1 MNKIL
6 FSGLLCGMM
15 ISISTVKAADWTH
28 ELNQLREDVTVLQ
41 RQVYRGIESSE
52 KGASAANS
60 DFQAKVTQW
69 EENVR
74 QLNGRIDNME
84 HQIKEIDK
92 KLDKINRDTEIR
104 FKILE
109 GKPVPADLSAPAPV
123 MPKTYETQVI
133 SGGAESVVGAKI
145 SGEDL
150 TPVDG
155 GSYAGSNNENTQEEP
170 QASTPAEKLDAED
183 MYAAG
188 MQAYNNGLYDEAELA
203 FKNILSEQPKHAL
216 ASNAQYWLGEVY
228 TKQNKLN
235 EAKIAFKNG
244 YQNYKSGNKAPDS
257 LYRLGI
263 TLENLK
269 DTKSACIVF
278 MSFDD
283 EFPKANAELKR
294 KAGAEAKKLG
304 CK

>member
-1 MNKIL
+1 MKNI
-6 FSGLLCGMM
+6 FYIGLIGSVLCYVT
-15 ISISTVKAADWTH
+15 TVRAADWSR
-28 ELNQLREDVTVLQ
+28 ELDQIREDVKVLQ
-41 RQVYRGIESSE
+41 RQVYRGVESSE

-74 QLNGRIDNME
+74 KLNGRIDEME
-84 HQIKEIDK
+84 HSIKNIDQ
-92 KLDKINRDTEIR
+92 KLDKINRDMEIR

-109 GKPVPADLSAPAPV
+109 GKPVPTELSTSMPSLPQTYDAPV
-123 MPKTYETQVI
+123 AR
-133 SGGAESVVGAKI
+133 GGAASVVGDSI

-150 TPVDG
+150 TPVNG
-155 GSYAGSNNENTQEEP
+155 GSYEQQATEEEK
-170 QASTPAEKLDAED
+170 QTSSAETTKKNADD
-183 MYAAG
+183 MYAMG
-188 MQAYNNGLYDEAELA
+188 MQAYNAGLNDEAEIA
-203 FKNILSEQPKHAL
+203 FKGVISEYPKHAL

-228 TKQNKLN
+228 TKQGDLNK
-235 EAKIAFKNG
+235 AKLAFKNG
-244 YQNYKSGNKAPDS
+244 YENYKNGNKAPDS

-269 DTKSACIVF
+269 DNKSACIVF
-278 MSFDD
+278 MSFAG

-294 KAGAEAKKLG
+294 KAANEAKKLG

>member
-1 MNKIL
+1 MKKIL
-6 FSGLLCGMM
+6 YFVLFGAVLLLNNA
-15 ISISTVKAADWTH
+15 VKAADWSH
-28 ELNQLREDVTVLQ
+28 ELEQIKEDVKVLQ
-41 RQVYRGIESSE
+41 RQVYRGVESSE

-74 QLNGRIDNME
+74 KLNGRIDEME
-84 HQIKEIDK
+84 HSIKDMDE
-92 KLDKINRDTEIR
+92 KLIKINRDMEIR

-109 GKPVPADLSAPAPV
+109 GKPIPEELSAPAPSL
-123 MPKTYETQVI
+123 PQTYDAPVAK
-133 SGGAESVVGAKI
+133 SGAAAVVGDSI

-155 GSYAGSNNENTQEEP
+155 GSYEQKEEEKTEAPANE
-170 QASTPAEKLDAED
+170 TPKMSADD

-188 MQAYNNGLYDEAELA
+188 MQAYNAGLNDEAELA
-203 FKNILSEQPKHAL
+203 FKNILSQYPKHAL

-228 TKQNKLN
+228 TKQGNLN
-235 EAKIAFKNG
+235 NAKIAFKNG
-244 YQNYKSGNKAPDS
+244 YENYKNGNKAPDS
-257 LYRLGI
+257 LYRLGM
-263 TLENLK
+263 TLESLK
-269 DTKSACIVF
+269 DNKSACIVF
-278 MSFDD
+278 MSFAG

-294 KAGAEAKKLG
+294 KAENEAKKLG

>member
-1 MNKIL
+1 MQKFWGFNVCCALI
-6 FSGLLCGMM
+6 F
-15 ISISTVKAADWTH
+15 SISTAQAADLAR
-28 ELNQLREDVTVLQ
+28 EIQLLKEDVQVLQ
-41 RQVYRGIESSE
+41 RQVYRGVESAD

-60 DFQAKVTQW
+60 DFQVKVTNW

-74 QLNGRIDNME
+74 QLNGRIDEMDYKV
-84 HQIKEIDK
+84 KEIDK
-92 KLDKINRDTEIR
+92 KLDKINRDMEIR

-109 GKPVPADLSAPAPV
+109 GKPIPEELSAPAPIV
-123 MPKTYETQVI
+123 PQTYDAPIASE
-133 SGGAESVVGAKI
+133 GASAVVGDKI
-145 SGEDL
+145 SGDDL
-150 TPVDG
+150 TPVGG
-155 GSYAGSNNENTQEEP
+155 GSYKQTEEEN
-170 QASTPAEKLDAED
+170 SAEKKTETKSSMSADD

-188 MQAYNNGLYDEAELA
+188 MQAYNSGLNDEAELA
-203 FKNILSEQPKHAL
+203 FKNILSQYPKHAL

-228 TKQNKLN
+228 TKQGNLNNAKL
-235 EAKIAFKNG
+235 AFKNG
-244 YQNYKSGNKAPDS
+244 YQSYKSGNKAPDS

-269 DTKSACIVF
+269 DNKSACIVF

-294 KAGAEAKKLG
+294 KAAAEAKKLG